1 MTFQIG
7 DVVLIADLS
16 ASDGQNPFSR
26 LGLITEWM
34 DNLHAQAVI
43 CYGGAGNKARTC
55 NRPLSKMIQ
64 LVPVKET
71 VPEAGLLWDT
81 LVLGDVRAAAPP
93 TDDDD
98 DNDEEYGET

>member
-1 MTFQIG
+1 MM
-7 DVVLIADLS
+7 S
-16 ASDGQNPFSR
+16 AK
-26 LGLITEWM
+26 
-34 DNLHAQAVI
+34 
-43 CYGGAGNKARTC
+43 C
-55 NRPLSKMIQ
+55 
-64 LVPVKET
+64 VPVKET